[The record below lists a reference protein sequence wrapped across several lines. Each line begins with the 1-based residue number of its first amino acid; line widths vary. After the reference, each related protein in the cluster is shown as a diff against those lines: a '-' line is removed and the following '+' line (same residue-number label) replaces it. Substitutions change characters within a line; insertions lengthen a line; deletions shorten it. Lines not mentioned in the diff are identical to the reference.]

1 MTMGSGAVAQALIR
15 AVRATAT
22 QLWIRVGRQNDL
34 ASWHAAALGFVTEG
48 LLDIGV
54 VILCSDF
61 GRFGSAAD
69 IKGIRL

>member
-1 MTMGSGAVAQALIR
+1 MGSGAVAHAATR
-15 AVRATAT
+15 AVMVAAI
-22 QLWIRVGRQNDL
+22 QLWIRVGRNTDL
-34 ASWHAAALGFVTEG
+34 ANWRAAALGFVTEG

-54 VILCSDF
+54 GILCSDF